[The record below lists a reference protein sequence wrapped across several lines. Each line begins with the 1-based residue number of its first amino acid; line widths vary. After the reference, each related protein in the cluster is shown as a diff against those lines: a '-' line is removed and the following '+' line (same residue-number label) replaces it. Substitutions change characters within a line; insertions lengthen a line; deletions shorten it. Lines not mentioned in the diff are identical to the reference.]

1 MIDIGDLGIGT
12 AATNNPPEMPTK
24 KRKRRQQQEGSPPAK
39 CRKTRSTKS
48 YVVSSWESSPGVD
61 ADVFE
66 QTTANWEKRS
76 ANIKRMYVL
85 KIQPKNPQQ
94 ENPEGEEEDTQIW
107 RKLCL
112 RSNST
117 MYTLHSAIQTIF
129 QLDDVHSHKFMSCNG
144 VEIGIFTRKR
154 LVYNERKV
162 KLCQI
167 HLFFFYL
174 DTLFINL
181 VHYSTLWMYFSL

>member
-1 MIDIGDLGIGT
+1 
-12 AATNNPPEMPTK
+12 
-24 KRKRRQQQEGSPPAK
+24 
-39 CRKTRSTKS
+39 
-48 YVVSSWESSPGVD
+48 
-61 ADVFE
+61 
-66 QTTANWEKRS
+66 
-76 ANIKRMYVL
+76 MYVL